1 MCFCVCVLGV
11 GNNKK
16 YKNKFYLDRLT
27 KEKWTR
33 NCPYFGIKASLQ
45 LNSMFREP
53 LLRQIWGGAGV
64 GGGLDGL
71 LTLGLVRESRVH

>member
-1 MCFCVCVLGV
+1 MCVFVCVYVLGV

-16 YKNKFYLDRLT
+16 YKNKFCLDRLT

-33 NCPYFGIKASLQ
+33 NCPHFGIKASLQ

-53 LLRQIWGGAGV
+53 PLRQIWRGV
-64 GGGLDGL
+64 AY
-71 LTLGLVRESRVH
+71 